1 MIQAETPDFIPYH
14 VRFNPEKPY
23 PLPRLPPDVDLST
36 AAFADELLAARVE
49 LAELKGYGQLLPNPL
64 LLLSPAVL
72 RESIASSEIEN
83 IHTTILDALEMQL
96 FPESERSQN
105 DKEVLRYRDALL
117 EGFGM
122 LDDLPVCTRIIHR
135 IHQRLIV
142 SGERGY
148 RRQQNRII
156 NDKTGETIYTP
167 PPAGEIPSLI
177 SDWEDFLNRRN
188 DRVDPLLKAA
198 VAHYQF
204 EAIHPFSD
212 GNGRCGRILIVLYL
226 VQSGILRWP
235 FLFISGYLI
244 RHRADYYRLLLD
256 VTREGNWQ
264 EFVRFILRGFH
275 EQAGETRQLLLDTM
289 SLLEHYK
296 KSVQDK
302 LPKIYFY
309 ELVEALFS
317 TPVTSPAHLA
327 RALRVH
333 NRTAS
338 RYLAQLETEGFLK
351 SRTQGRYHLFFNTQ
365 LIELLQRQRATPAPR
380 RRGHGLETVPVT
392 TA

>member
-1 MIQAETPDFIPYH
+1 MAHRQKPEIWCYN
-14 VRFNPEKPY
+14 VRFDPEKPFS
-23 PLPRLPPDVDLST
+23 LAKLPPGLDLST

-96 FPESERSQN
+96 FPESERSPN

-117 EGFGM
+117 EGFDM
-122 LDDLPVCTRIIHR
+122 LGDLPVCTRIIHR

-142 SGERGY
+142 LGEKGY

-156 NDKTGETIYTP
+156 NDRTGKIIYTP
-167 PPAGEIPSLI
+167 PPADEIPSLI
-177 SDWEDFLNRRN
+177 GDWEAFLNRRY
-188 DRVDPLLKAA
+188 DPVDPLLKAA

-226 VQSGILRWP
+226 VQSGVLRWP

-244 RHRADYYRLLLD
+244 RHRADYYRLLAA
-256 VTREGNWQ
+256 VTREGKWQ
-264 EFVRFILRGFH
+264 DFIRFILKGFH
-275 EQAGETRQLLLDTM
+275 EQALETRELLLDTM
-289 SLLEHYK
+289 SLLERYK
-296 KSVQDK
+296 KTIQEK

-327 RALRVH
+327 RALHVH
-333 NRTAS
+333 QRTAS
-338 RYLAQLETEGFLK
+338 RYLAQLEAAGFLK
-351 SRTQGRYHLFFNTQ
+351 SRIQGRYHLFVNTQ
-365 LIELLQRQRATPAPR
+365 LIELLQRQRPAPAPR
-380 RRGHGLETVPVT
+380 QRGQDLETVPVT
-392 TA
+392 A